1 MKYISVAK
9 YENLEIVNDSDVS
22 VKITEKNLS
31 DSGVK

>member
-9 YENLEIVNDSDVS
+9 YANSKIANDSDVS

-31 DSGVK
+31 DGGVK